1 MPSCRALKRAP
12 RRLQSAVDEA
22 IEALKN
28 VKIDL
33 ERKQKVRGGAGPVE
47 WARRRLAAGG
57 SRRRPAPA
65 GGRVSFQQ

>member
-47 WARRRLAAGG
+47 WGRRRLAAGG